1 MTDRNQI
8 AAELLRGCPE
18 ESLEDHE
25 AIAAALRRGDSA
37 AQMLSMPETYNWPE
51 TYVWLKGEL
60 GA

>member
-8 AAELLRGCPE
+8 AEELLRGCPE
-18 ESLEDHE
+18 ECLEDHE
-25 AIAAALRRGDSA
+25 AIAEALRRGDSTEQIL
-37 AQMLSMPETYNWPE
+37 QMRETNDWPE